1 MNRKILLS
9 LAAALLLSGCASVA
23 PSAGGPIMSFSEYAP
38 VDVNIGGIQIA
49 NNAALS
55 ANPRVSPGKALE
67 NYANRRLRAS
77 GSEGT
82 LVFDIQ
88 QASLNTR
95 EVPKTGAWNEKF
107 TLANAIEYTVTMRV
121 GLNAVGRTKP
131 DVKAAFTLERKMTLP
146 GGTSLADRDT
156 QLNELIVAMIGDV
169 DKAVG
174 QNLGEN
180 MGILQSPTTFGAP
193 PRPAAM
199 PATTYAPV
207 QPQASVMPAT
217 MQPTAVEK

>member
-1 MNRKILLS
+1 MNRKFFFS
-9 LAAALLLSGCASVA
+9 VAAALLLSGCASVA
-23 PSAGGPIMSFSEYAP
+23 PSAGVPIMSFSEYAP
-38 VDVNIGGIQIA
+38 VDVNIGGIQVA
-49 NNAALS
+49 NNAPAS
-55 ANPRVSPGKALE
+55 DNPRVNPGKALE

-88 QASLNTR
+88 QASLVSR

-107 TLANAIEYTVTMRV
+107 TLANAMEYTVTMRV
-121 GLNAVGRTKP
+121 GLNAVGRTTRP

-156 QLNELIVAMIGDV
+156 QLNDLIVAMIGDV

-193 PRPAAM
+193 PRPLAA
-199 PATTYAPV
+199 PAPVYAPV
-207 QPQASVMPAT
+207 QPLPAT
-217 MQPTAVEK
+217 MSPTAVEK